1 MSSSPKAFKAHH
13 SLNKPMPAF
22 VLKSQRLKWMWSQ
35 TLTRERALMQ
45 PSELP
50 SFRASVREDPISGLY
65 SESGSVMLRE
75 ARKGRQDVLD
85 ETISMEEYLFTH
97 GIESLRD
104 TVHFNP
110 ENPSELYPHECSFM
124 HMLIL
129 HGSPELL
136 KTCLDEIYTF
146 SLCGELNLKFKDT
159 KRQLTAYETAKRIN
173 QLKTKRDEPAP
184 FSSEVLAQLAGI
196 YPCSSL

>member
-1 MSSSPKAFKAHH
+1 MSSAKAFKASH

-22 VLKSQRLKWMWSQ
+22 VLKSERLKRMWSQ
-35 TLTRERALMQ
+35 TLSRERALMQ
-45 PSELP
+45 PSKLP
-50 SFRASVREDPISGLY
+50 TFRASVREDPIVNLY
-65 SESGSVMLRE
+65 SGSVLLRE

-104 TVHFNP
+104 TVHLNP

-146 SLCGELNLKFKDT
+146 SLCGELNLEFKDT
-159 KRQLTAYETAKRIN
+159 KRQLTALEMATKIN
-173 QLKTKRDEPAP
+173 RLKTKADQIAP
-184 FSSEVLAQLAGI
+184 FTSEVLAQLTASRLDED
-196 YPCSSL
+196 YLV